1 LLGSDILY
9 LNYINIWGIGIANV
23 LALTGQD

>member
-1 LLGSDILY
+1 LGNDILY
-9 LNYINIWGIGIANV
+9 LDYINIWGNRIANV